1 MTHKIPDKFRQPTI
15 STKEYV
21 LLAVDVL
28 KKQLVSLLLPSKM
41 PYEVRQTE
49 ILQDLYITG
58 QMIGCLPMTFES
70 FCIAVNKKIDP
81 YYRHWPRWGGW
92 DRTGGTYRNGP
103 KYRKNTDHLPKEK
116 IEDEWDK
123 EQALRDV
130 AEALAQSGDQE
141 GALNVVSQALAAA
154 GDHREDWR
162 TLAERH
168 RKALWLLTSN
178 RPSPG
183 EGAAVPKE

>member
-116 IEDEWDK
+116 IEDEWRKHKQFERDK
-123 EQALRDV
+123 SRHHGRWGRPQDGISWYKTQSARQHRRWV
-130 AEALAQSGDQE
+130 QYNLAHANYDAF
-141 GALNVVSQALAAA
+141 GAYEYKVFVDSYEY
-154 GDHREDWR
+154 D
-162 TLAERH
+162 
-168 RKALWLLTSN
+168 
-178 RPSPG
+178 
-183 EGAAVPKE
+183 